1 MSLNQIRGIA
11 SRVPAAFYELNE
23 LVGALEAVDQRLASY
38 HAGEVREEN
47 HASCWSNARSVAM
60 KATFSIWKLL
70 AKSLGTC
77 LSEIPTPGGILKIQA
92 YEVDQDIL
100 FLVGRDA
107 LNCEILQV
115 LTAENNLQCIGIPRG
130 KIGMDDVDCSSRRSC
145 SS

>member
-1 MSLNQIRGIA
+1 M
-11 SRVPAAFYELNE
+11 
-23 LVGALEAVDQRLASY
+23 RLAGRTLDLLQSRRRFRF
-38 HAGEVREEN
+38 G
-47 HASCWSNARSVAM
+47 
-60 KATFSIWKLL
+60 KLL
-70 AKSLGTC
+70 AKSLGTG

-107 LNCEILQV
+107 LNCEV
-115 LTAENNLQCIGIPRG
+115 LIAENTLQCIGIPRG